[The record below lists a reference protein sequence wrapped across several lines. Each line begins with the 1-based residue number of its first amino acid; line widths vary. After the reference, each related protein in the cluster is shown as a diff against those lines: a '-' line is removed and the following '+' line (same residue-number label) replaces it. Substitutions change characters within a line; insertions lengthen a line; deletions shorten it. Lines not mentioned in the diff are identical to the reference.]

1 MNTGL
6 ITFNV
11 HDRGRQ
17 HTGQA
22 RNFDAAALAALV
34 NSPAVQE
41 KVRLRDMRGYFGH
54 WPRRAFGIDP
64 GEGGIFQGK
73 AVRVEPAIIT
83 TTLRARPDGT
93 IEHEAEFLDTP
104 PGRTA
109 KRLFDSRVG
118 GFSSAIVAREY
129 AGKDMPIGFY
139 GFDYVTEPNY
149 AHNRG
154 YRLDSVEAGG
164 EDEPILDE
172 ALRENVGA
180 IAVLDGLYTRLQ
192 GDYENMALALA
203 RSTAETAELVAM
215 LARFGPEA
223 ERAAKERLARL
234 DDAGG
239 GFKRP
244 VTTLIRLD
252 DARMM
257 RDARAFLDMPLTE
270 RVAPADPETAAE
282 SRKLSHLVTSFF
294 SGLRR

>member
-6 ITFNV
+6 ITYNV
-11 HDRGRQ
+11 HDRGRK
-17 HTGQA
+17 HTGQD

-34 NSPAVQE
+34 NSPAIQE
-41 KVRLRDMRGYFGH
+41 RVRLRDMRGYFGH

-118 GFSSAIVAREY
+118 GFSSAIAAREY
-129 AGKDMPIGFY
+129 AGKDLPIGFY

-154 YRLDSVEAGG
+154 YRLDSADGAD
-164 EDEPILDE
+164 DEPILDE

-180 IAVLDGLYTRLQ
+180 IAVLDSLYSKLQ
-192 GDYENMALALA
+192 GDYEAMAAALA

-215 LARFGPEA
+215 VAKMGPEV

-239 GFKRP
+239 YRRP
-244 VTTLIRLD
+244 GAVLMRLD
-252 DARMM
+252 DSRLM
-257 RDARAFLDMPLTE
+257 REAKKFLEAPLTE
-270 RVAPADPETAAE
+270 RVAPPDPATSSEA
-282 SRKLSHLVTSFF
+282 RKLTQLVSGFF
-294 SGLRR
+294 GMRR